1 MKGTHVEIYPI
12 LYMTYCPILGTK
24 YELRNIAEVTHSNM
38 PELNNNDKDKA
49 LKGGKSIAYEASTT
63 ITLSKGSSYTENE
76 MGENPN
82 VKP

>member
-1 MKGTHVEIYPI
+1 MEGTHVEIYPI

-49 LKGGKSIAYEASTT
+49 LKGGESMAYEASTS
-63 ITLSKGSSYTENE
+63 ITLRKGSS
-76 MGENPN
+76 
-82 VKP
+82 